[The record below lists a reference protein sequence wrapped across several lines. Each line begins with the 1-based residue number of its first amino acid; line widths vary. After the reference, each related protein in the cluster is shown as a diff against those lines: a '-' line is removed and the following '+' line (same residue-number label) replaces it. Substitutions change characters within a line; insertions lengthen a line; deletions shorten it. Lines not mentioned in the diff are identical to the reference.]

1 MANTIWS
8 YLFNKKQLSKW
19 VFIPLTM
26 IVIAIIF
33 TFASYYNTIQALDEK
48 QSGAAAEVINQ
59 YKRRADLI
67 TNLVNTVKAYT
78 EHEQSVFADIAASRA
93 ALSQLNIT
101 PESFQNE
108 VTLQNFEKMQ
118 SALKT
123 ELSRLLVIVESY
135 PELQANELYKNLMV
149 QLEGTENRITVAR
162 NRYIEAVREYNTTL
176 RKVPYV
182 FLANVFDYRTLPQF
196 SIEDSNIEQPPVVT
210 F

>member
-1 MANTIWS
+1 M
-8 YLFNKKQLSKW
+8 KQLSNW

-108 VTLQNFEKMQ
+108 VMQ